1 MSHHPRSCTRA
12 QRRDGF
18 SVVGATPQFGNAGFE
33 SHHLHGSSPAT
44 ATTKKLFWCS
54 IDSGHIE
61 QNMPVRDVASG
72 DPENSA
78 SWWSNG
84 GRSRASEAEQTVSA
98 SYATSKLAQ
107 ADDAQTGPITRYPAP
122 SIGGA
127 GQQCPT
133 RAEGA
138 ATDGYRNRTTRSAR
152 HHQLRSLRR

>member
-1 MSHHPRSCTRA
+1 LHAGAATRRVLGSWSDTTVR
-12 QRRDGF
+12 QRR
-18 SVVGATPQFGNAGFE
+18 VRVTPPSRFV
-33 SHHLHGSSPAT
+33 PAT

-152 HHQLRSLRR
+152 HHQLRSVRR